1 MRSSAPGTIVDKA
14 LSEDESVSLSDDDE
28 RQRIAIGLVASEL
41 VSILVAVDGIEYSIA
56 EDQ

>member
-1 MRSSAPGTIVDKA
+1 VDKA

-41 VSILVAVDGIEYSIA
+41 VSILVAVDGSEYSMSIA
-56 EDQ
+56 VKQ